1 MTTSKTHIIL
11 TLMARILF
19 VQESIKD
26 CLQEN
31 SDRFTDALPSAA
43 LLFLKNG

>member
-1 MTTSKTHIIL
+1 MSALMT
-11 TLMARILF
+11 RVLF
-19 VQESIKD
+19 VQESIEN

-31 SDRFTDALPSAA
+31 SGCFADGLPSAA